1 MEEKERS
8 GASKWSVISGLIWR
22 FSERFAAQGV
32 SFVVSLVLA
41 RLLLPEAYGVISV
54 AKVFL
59 VIVKAV
65 IYSGLGNSLIQKK
78 DADSLDFSS
87 VFYFHIALGLL
98 LYAGMFF
105 AAPFLADWYNEPL
118 LTPVFRVMALTLP
131 IGAINCVQ
139 QAYVSRGMQFRRFF
153 FSTIIGTVLSAGV
166 GLTLAVMGKGVWA
179 LVWQELSN
187 LICDTVILW
196 FTVKWRPKKCFS
208 FARLKRMI
216 SYGWKLLLTTMLDNL
231 YNSLYPILIGKR
243 FGTVQQGYYDRGD
256 IIPNVITSNAVSS
269 MQSVLFSAFS
279 KEQSDLARL
288 KTMQRRCVK
297 TAAFLF
303 FPLMFGIT
311 AAAKPLTLLLLTDKW
326 LDSVIFLQYC
336 SIFFAFVPIHA
347 INQQAISAIGRS
359 DVSLR
364 VEMIKKGVGL
374 ALFLLSLPFGIHGIL
389 FAKALSS
396 MLILLINA
404 VPCKKLLGYN
414 YREQARDLLPAFFLA
429 AAMAAAVWSVTLLG
443 FGNLLTLLL
452 QAASGVLIYYL
463 GAKLFRFE
471 SLPYLKKQG
480 KELLRKLLHRA

>member
-1 MEEKERS
+1 MKEKAS
-8 GASKWSVISGLIWR
+8 ASKWSVISGLIWR

-41 RLLLPEAYGVISV
+41 RILLPEAYGIVSV

-59 VIVKAV
+59 VVIKAV
-65 IYSGLGNSLIQKK
+65 IYNGLGNSLVQKK
-78 DADSLDFSS
+78 NADQLDFSS
-87 VFYFHIALGLL
+87 VFYFQIALGLL
-98 LYAGMFF
+98 LYAGLFLI
-105 AAPFLADWYNEPL
+105 APLLAGWYDEPL

-131 IGAINCVQ
+131 IGAVNCVQ
-139 QAYVSRGMQFRRFF
+139 QAFVSRGMQFKRFF
-153 FSTIIGTVLSAGV
+153 FSTIIGTALSAGV
-166 GLTLAVMGKGVWA
+166 GLVLAVMGKGVWA

-187 LICDTVILW
+187 LICDTAILW
-196 FTVKWRPKKCFS
+196 FTVKWRPSRCFS
-208 FARLKRMI
+208 FARLKGLI

-279 KEQSDLARL
+279 KEQSNLARL
-288 KTMQRRCVK
+288 NAMQRRCVK
-297 TAAFLF
+297 TTAFLF
-303 FPLMFGIT
+303 FPLMFGIA

-336 SIFFAFVPIHA
+336 SFFFAFAPIHA
-347 INQQAISAIGRS
+347 INQLAISAMGRS

-364 VEMIKKGVGL
+364 VEILKKGLGL
-374 ALFLLSLPFGIHGIL
+374 ALFLLSLPFGIHALL

-396 MLILLINA
+396 VLILFINA
-404 VPCKKLLGYN
+404 VPCKRLLGYG
-414 YREQARDLLPAFFLA
+414 YREQARDLLPAFCLA
-429 AAMAAAVWSVTLLG
+429 ATMAAAVWCVTLLG
-443 FGNLLTLLL
+443 FGNLPTLFL
-452 QAASGVLIYYL
+452 QVFGGILFYYL
-463 GAKLFRFE
+463 GARLFRFE

-480 KELLRKLLHRA
+480 KALLRKLLHRAG